1 MKIFKQSAS
10 LFLVLLITLTAS
22 AQTDLTRY
30 LPENASAV
38 ISFNSPRLKSK
49 MTWEELTKTKFFEKL
64 TEKAPAEIKPL
75 LANPDSLGLDKNP
88 EVMVAIITD
97 EKNPKN
103 GYGAAFIRMKN
114 ADQFAATVQKLL
126 KNRPVKII
134 GTNKIL
140 IDQGGVFGWNKEIAV
155 ITIGENNNEF
165 RTAKTAKAMTA
176 ATENKF
182 KSLTDR
188 CIKLLTPKINNSYS
202 KDARFT
208 TLMNEDGDIR
218 MWSTSSFKP
227 LKDLVGKKTKS
238 IQTPAQLKG
247 GIKAAVINF
256 ENGKITCQT
265 RNYLAKP
272 IDSLY
277 KIYPGKKINTDAAS
291 RLPNG
296 EVLAYI
302 SINYPAD
309 LFKSILEVSG
319 LKDMMKDAFK
329 NSPMK
334 GQDFNGALKGD
345 LSIAIVKADEFAM
358 DDSVTQNLGGLQ
370 LFFTGSIGDK
380 TKFEKLVQ
388 SFKNNK
394 DSAAFTN
401 GKASQFLG
409 GLKNGLQYNDNLFVL
424 SLSSQAATQFI
435 QNNSPASSPAWVQPY
450 ASEPVFVNLDLKSI
464 FSLAMQAKK
473 NSSSDPAF
481 QEFIKGFDHI
491 ISYGGSYS
499 NDHLNNT
506 LEIQFSDKN
515 ENALKQFI
523 SLFGI
528 AMEAG
533 MRPQNSAPDEEMPP
547 PPPPKEKN

>member
-1 MKIFKQSAS
+1 MK
-10 LFLVLLITLTAS
+10 
-22 AQTDLTRY
+22 
-30 LPENASAV
+30 
-38 ISFNSPRLKSK
+38 
-49 MTWEELTKTKFFEKL
+49 
-64 TEKAPAEIKPL
+64 
-75 LANPDSLGLDKNP
+75 
-88 EVMVAIITD
+88 
-97 EKNPKN
+97 
-103 GYGAAFIRMKN
+103 
-114 ADQFAATVQKLL
+114 
-126 KNRPVKII
+126 
-134 GTNKIL
+134 
-140 IDQGGVFGWNKEIAV
+140 
-155 ITIGENNNEF
+155 
-165 RTAKTAKAMTA
+165 
-176 ATENKF
+176 
-182 KSLTDR
+182 
-188 CIKLLTPKINNSYS
+188 
-202 KDARFT
+202 
-208 TLMNEDGDIR
+208 EDGDIR

-227 LKDLVGKKTKS
+227 LKDMIGKRTKS
-238 IQTPAQLKG
+238 MQTPPQLKG

-256 ENGKITCQT
+256 ENGKITWQT
-265 RNYLAKP
+265 RNYLAKS

-334 GQDFNGALKGD
+334 GQDFNEALKGD
-345 LSIAIVKADEFAM
+345 ISIAIVKADEFAM

-370 LFFTGSIGDK
+370 LFLTGNIGDK
-380 TKFEKLVQ
+380 AKFEKLVQ

-394 DSAAFTN
+394 DSAAFAK
-401 GKASQFLG
+401 GKAGQFLG
-409 GLKNGLQYNDNLFVL
+409 GLKNGLQYDDNRFVL
-424 SLSSQAATQFI
+424 SLSSQAAGQFI
-435 QNNSPASSPAWVQPY
+435 KNNSASTPSWIQPY
-450 ASEPVFVNLDLKSI
+450 TSEPVFINLDLKSI

-491 ISYGGSYS
+491 VSYGGSYS
-499 NDHLNNT
+499 NDHLSNM

-533 MRPQNSAPDEEMPP
+533 MQPQNTAPDEEMPP
-547 PPPPKEKN
+547 PPPKENNR